1 MLSYLWSIDQGSQT
15 PATPDGRR
23 KGEALAD
30 GVSPVKECDYNGV
43 AAVLQSVGTLPAQL
57 SPGGFSATVD
67 IDSVLFTDCHLELLL
82 DLFLQASEK
91 GLAGIQYNI
100 QDSRQSNLPIEA
112 ERNIAVQVFG
122 YLQQYD
128 QLDRR
133 IREFIKERTKHQ
145 LL

>member
-1 MLSYLWSIDQGSQT
+1 MD
-15 PATPDGRR
+15 
-23 KGEALAD
+23 
-30 GVSPVKECDYNGV
+30 
-43 AAVLQSVGTLPAQL
+43 
-57 SPGGFSATVD
+57 
-67 IDSVLFTDCHLELLL
+67 HLELLL

-122 YLQQYD
+122 YRQQYD